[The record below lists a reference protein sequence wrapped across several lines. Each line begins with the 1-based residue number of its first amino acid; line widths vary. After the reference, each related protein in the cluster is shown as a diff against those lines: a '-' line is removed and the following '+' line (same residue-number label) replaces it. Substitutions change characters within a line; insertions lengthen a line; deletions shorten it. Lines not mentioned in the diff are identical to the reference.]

1 MKTMRFHLS
10 HGIAAAVLLLGAALP
25 PLQTAAAE
33 GAAQTVK
40 FANHRFDVP
49 PSAQLNYAIRA
60 RQSGFALE
68 GSAVVNWNAA
78 GRTFAVATEVRSA
91 LLGKILDSRSEGGID
106 KHGLAPL
113 SFNEK
118 RFRRDPTTTT
128 FDRAA
133 GAIRFSASDL
143 TYPIRGGEQDRNSA
157 IWQLISVARAS
168 PSRFKPGSEWTFFV
182 AGQRDAEPWTFRVL
196 NQEKIRTPMG
206 ELGALHIL
214 KAPPPDSQEQRVDIW
229 LGPQQEWYPVRL
241 RYSENNGD
249 FIEQNLES
257 ISRKAS

>member
-10 HGIAAAVLLLGAALP
+10 HSITAAALLLGTALP
-25 PLQTAAAE
+25 PLQTVAAE
-33 GAAQTVK
+33 GAAEVAA
-40 FANHRFDVP
+40 FAKYRFDLP
-49 PSAQLNYAIRA
+49 PSAQLNYAIKA
-60 RQSGFALE
+60 RQSGFPLE
-68 GSAVVNWNAA
+68 GSAVVNWSAA
-78 GRTFAVATEVRSA
+78 DRKFAVVTEARSA

-106 KHGLAPL
+106 DHGLAPL

-182 AGQRDAEPWTFRVL
+182 AGQRDAEPWTFKVL
-196 NQEKIRTPMG
+196 SQEKIRTPMG
-206 ELGALHIL
+206 ELGALHIF
-214 KAPPPDSQEQRVDIW
+214 KQPPPDSKEQRVDIW

-241 RYSENNGD
+241 RYSENDGD
-249 FIEQNLES
+249 FIEQNLENVV
-257 ISRKAS
+257 RKTS